1 MHFCSEAAGG
11 GDGGELSGAAE
22 VVGDDENW
30 KFGLHAM
37 VGRRRLRRLV
47 PPYEEI
53 RRRARR
59 TAEKSAAARATRP
72 RSQAWSFRAITS
84 QR

>member
-59 TAEKSAAARATRP
+59 TAEKSEEGLALPCQAM
-72 RSQAWSFRAITS
+72 SQAVP
-84 QR
+84 